1 MHALEKI
8 SVAAFCIQ
16 KFQNWIR
23 LDLAF
28 YQNNLSKICPWA
40 MNFRSS
46 GGGCIF
52 KSCDISLW
60 PYFQEITLLFHMKID
75 EHALVTYSHKD
86 IPLSPLWDWL
96 SSSQVI
102 QKLKAHK
109 NMSPP
114 PPSFLHTT
122 LRQKWGEFFKSNIQL
137 ILWYAPAVPHN
148 VTLKV
153 ENHET
158 AVTFWKNG
166 QQFCCTE
173 NQQCLL
179 CWY

>member
-1 MHALEKI
+1 
-8 SVAAFCIQ
+8 
-16 KFQNWIR
+16 
-23 LDLAF
+23 
-28 YQNNLSKICPWA
+28 

-86 IPLSPLWDWL
+86 IPLSLLWDWL

-137 ILWYAPAVPHN
+137 ILCICPCSSSQCYAQGWKSRDCSNFLEEWPAVLLYRKSAVLVVLILSHKRLKQLVSPV
-148 VTLKV
+148 VTGDNPMYC
-153 ENHET
+153 E
-158 AVTFWKNG
+158 
-166 QQFCCTE
+166 QQKCD
-173 NQQCLL
+173 QQMRL
-179 CWY
+179 